1 MPDSEALRS
10 VLGAVQDIVPVLRR
24 NGLQA
29 ENERMI
35 PAENIDLQD
44 KAGVFRMAV
53 PRRFGGLELPLADK
67 VAVLSEIARGC
78 PSSGWLAETWASNAW
93 IATLYPD
100 RAQEEVFANGS
111 VRVSSGFAPT
121 GRFVPVDGG
130 YRLNGRWGFN
140 SGCLGA
146 HWNVTAGIV
155 EGTGARVLGL
165 VPMSKLTT
173 LDDWDVSGGAATG
186 SVTTVAEDVFVP
198 WHRVL
203 DFDHALANNGP
214 GRTNGGADGRSY
226 GLVSMIM
233 AECAAVFTGIARGA
247 YELFMERLPGRGIT
261 YTSWTDQKL
270 HPLTQV
276 QVATAKN
283 KIDAAEAMSRVWLDL
298 LQERADAGELPTVE
312 ERAIVR
318 GQTMFA
324 GRLAQEAVEI
334 LYSLSGGSV
343 IQRSVPLQRF
353 HRDIQAFM
361 HHGLTNVTTN
371 LEVQGRVLLGLDPD
385 TTFL

>member
-1 MPDSEALRS
+1 MTDSEALRS
-10 VLGAVQDIVPVLRR
+10 VLGAVQDIIPVLRR

-29 ENERMI
+29 EAERMI
-35 PAENIDLQD
+35 PTENIDLQD

-53 PRRFGGLELPLADK
+53 PRRFGGLELSLADK
-67 VAVLSEIARGC
+67 VAVLAEIARGC
-78 PSSGWLAETWASNAW
+78 PSSGWLAETWVSNAW
-93 IATLYPD
+93 IATLFPD

-121 GRFVPVDGG
+121 GRVVPVEGG
-130 YRLNGRWGFN
+130 YRLNGRWNFN

-146 HWNVTAGIV
+146 HWNVTVAV
-155 EGTGARVLGL
+155 LDGTDTRVMGL
-165 VPMSKLTT
+165 VPMTELTT
-173 LDDWDVSGGAATG
+173 IDDWDVSGGAGTG
-186 SVTTVAEDVFVP
+186 SVTTVAEDVFIP
-198 WHRVL
+198 SHRVL
-203 DFDHALANNGP
+203 DFEHAMANNAP

-247 YELFMERLPGRGIT
+247 YELFLERLPGRGIT
-261 YTSWTDQKL
+261 YTSWTDQRQ
-270 HPLTQV
+270 HPLTQI

-283 KIDAAEAMSRVWLDL
+283 KIDAADALSRGWLEL
-298 LQERADAGELPTVE
+298 LQRRADAGELPTVE

-324 GRLAQEAVEI
+324 GQLAKEAVDI

-343 IQRSVPLQRF
+343 IRRTVPLQRF
-353 HRDIQAFM
+353 HRDLQAFM
-361 HHGLTNVTTN
+361 HHGLTNATTN

>member
-1 MPDSEALRS
+1 MTDSEALRS

-35 PAENIDLQD
+35 PTENIDLQD

-67 VAVLSEIARGC
+67 AAVLAEIARGC
-78 PSSGWLAETWASNAW
+78 PSSGWLAETWVSNAW

-100 RAQEEVFANGS
+100 RAQEEVFAHGS

-121 GRFVPVDGG
+121 GKVVPVDGG
-130 YRLNGRWGFN
+130 YLLNGRWSYN

-146 HWNVTAGIV
+146 HWNVTSSVV
-155 EGTGARVLGL
+155 EGTGTRVLGL
-165 VPMSKLTT
+165 VPMSELTT

-186 SVTTVAEDVFVP
+186 SVTTIAEDVFIP
-198 WHRVL
+198 SYRVL
-203 DFDHALANNGP
+203 EFDHALANTGP
-214 GRTNGGADGRSY
+214 DRANGGADGRSY

-247 YELFMERLPGRGIT
+247 YELFLERLPGRGIT
-261 YTSWTDQKL
+261 YTSWTDQKQ

-283 KIDAAEAMSRVWLDL
+283 KIDAAEAMSRLWLDL
-298 LQERADAGELPTVE
+298 LQRRADAGELPTVE

-324 GRLAQEAVEI
+324 GQLAKEAVEI

-343 IQRSVPLQRF
+343 IQRTVPLQRF
-353 HRDIQAFM
+353 HRDLQAFM
-361 HHGLTNVTTN
+361 HHGLTNVNTN

-385 TTFL
+385 TAFL